1 MPNEPEVLEP
11 MGVEGALP
19 QVESAPVE
27 AAEAEVEEAPKEE
40 PKEPTDLAE
49 ALKERREA
57 RRDATKATNR
67 AKRLEQELARQRQ
80 YTQRPPAP
88 TTPAQEYEMLKG
100 EAMAYRQ
107 MQQERFIDET
117 LGKLGLQRDDP
128 RIDWGTPEAFALST
142 TAAKA
147 EDIEDREAELADKEK
162 ELESLGDKLRAEND
176 KRLQELWRDFRRE
189 KGLDDVGKPTPAGAG
204 GTTEEKIR
212 AKYEPQL
219 KELRGT
225 GRVTEASKIKRQ
237 MEKEIKEAQD
247 KNK

>member
-1 MPNEPEVLEP
+1 MPNETEVLEP
-11 MGVEGALP
+11 TGEESALP
-19 QVESAPVE
+19 QEESAPEE
-27 AAEAEVEEAPKEE
+27 AAEAEVIEVEKEAPVD
-40 PKEPTDLAE
+40 TDK
-49 ALKERREA
+49 ALREA
-57 RRDATKATNR
+57 RRDAKKADGR
-67 AKRLEQELARQRQ
+67 AKRLEQELARQKQ

-88 TTPAQEYEMLKG
+88 TTPAQEFEMMKG

-162 ELESLGDKLRAEND
+162 ELESLGDKLRAKNEE
-176 KRLQELWRDFRRE
+176 RLQELWRDFRRE
-189 KGLDDVGKPTPAGAG
+189 KGLDDVARPTPAGAG
-204 GTTEEKIR
+204 GTTEDKIR

-219 KELRGT
+219 KELRGK
-225 GRVTEASKIKRQ
+225 GRMGEAVKIKRQ
-237 MEKEIKEAQD
+237 MEKEIKEAQSE
-247 KNK
+247 K